1 MGTERDVRK
10 ESRSSMMLVGGQVD
24 WWGIGMNFAST
35 ERAFP
40 SGSFSKIL
48 ILTFRNRATDGFDG
62 CGDLI
67 SSKEVNIDWI
77 S

>member
-1 MGTERDVRK
+1 M
-10 ESRSSMMLVGGQVD
+10 
-24 WWGIGMNFAST
+24 GIGMNFNLT

-48 ILTFRNRATDGFDG
+48 ILTFRNRAAGGFDG
-62 CGDLI
+62 CGELI